1 MHLTFFRLS
10 RGANRFEDYTLVFSD
25 FLLTFALRFNGL
37 IIYHLP
43 AFLRFKTVMSGLIG
57 KKIGMTS
64 VYNADGQALACTVI
78 ETGPCVVTQVKTEE
92 TDGYSAIQ
100 LGYGEKREKRT
111 NRPEMGHFKKA
122 NTTPKRK
129 LVEFKTFEQELAL
142 GQTLVVTDVFAEGD
156 FVDVVGTA
164 KGRGFQGVVKRHGF
178 GGVGGQTHG
187 QHNRGRHP
195 GSIGACSFPSRVF
208 KGLRMAGRMGGNR
221 VKVQN
226 LRIVKVM
233 AEQNLLVVSGSVPG
247 AKNSFVILEK

>member
-1 MHLTFFRLS
+1 
-10 RGANRFEDYTLVFSD
+10 
-25 FLLTFALRFNGL
+25 
-37 IIYHLP
+37 
-43 AFLRFKTVMSGLIG
+43 MSGLIG

-78 ETGPCVVTQVKTEE
+78 ETGPCVVTQVRSIEK
-92 TDGYSAIQ
+92 DGYTAVQ
-100 LGYGEKREKRT
+100 LGYGDKKEKHSNK
-111 NRPEMGHFKKA
+111 PELGHFKKA
-122 NTTPKRK
+122 GTTPKRK
-129 LVEFKTFEQELAL
+129 LVEFKEFEQELAL
-142 GQTLVVTDVFAEGD
+142 GATLTVADVFAETD

-226 LRIVKVM
+226 LRVLRVLP
-233 AEQNLLVVSGSVPG
+233 EQNLLVVSGSIPG
-247 AKNSFVILEK
+247 AKNSYVIIEK